1 MKLRKCICVV
11 EKWGKFQ
18 VPPVSSVVAAA
29 RDERSWVEG
38 EPAKGAAGP
47 ELCASGQTLHPRA
60 CVWLYLDALLQRY
73 RPRESRVGRIPINQP
88 AAFSSE
94 SVFRDRYPW
103 WCSGTV
109 TCSPLRTASCSG
121 GQAPCARGKQRE
133 SPGPE
138 ERPPSLPVQRSN
150 GGGKHR
156 GHCRAGRP
164 MAAAGGFSCPRCS
177 MVFGSGPLLRAHQE
191 KLCLGTPAGSSSRG
205 PGGDPLPVEG
215 APGTVRR
222 PRHSWV
228 VWSGVWCGVCGAG
241 TGMGAGLGCAWV
253 RKRGHSH
260 HGWIQPD
267 LSWGDPPS
275 SPLHC
280 VGDSQC
286 LFWQSQESF
295 CYLAFFHPFLPIGLP
310 EFGVSQH
317 RDRAE
322 PHRLLILPGLPPAA
336 RGQRGPERVRGA
348 PLGDV
353 LTPRERVL
361 LRMADPSARKPTLEQ
376 GEHPR
381 PPAPARGHQQP
392 LQELLETHQR
402 HVAEIRART
411 QQLEQQREELCR
423 RLAAL
428 GAGGAADPQP
438 EQGELEL
445 SRDQAGWLRVVHGG
459 ATVHLDTLVP
469 ATGPLA
475 AEARA
480 LRLSYLRAGGR
491 DPAILQQLLHLQVEA
506 TALEKGTAGLCGSR
520 RTEPPGT
527 GARGLDAALLA
538 MELENR
544 RLEDELLAL
553 KVRRKRRADAGAQV
567 AQRHAEELA
576 RLQTEV
582 GMLRSH
588 VEQTGPRPPPAIL
601 PPPVAP
607 PLLPAMAS
615 PELFMESPQPALG
628 TGGPAAPGRACV
640 LPSLLLAP
648 SMALE
653 DPPPAQEP
661 PAQHKQPQSCR
672 CGGLGPAV

>member
-1 MKLRKCICVV
+1 
-11 EKWGKFQ
+11 
-18 VPPVSSVVAAA
+18 
-29 RDERSWVEG
+29 
-38 EPAKGAAGP
+38 
-47 ELCASGQTLHPRA
+47 
-60 CVWLYLDALLQRY
+60 
-73 RPRESRVGRIPINQP
+73 
-88 AAFSSE
+88 
-94 SVFRDRYPW
+94 
-103 WCSGTV
+103 
-109 TCSPLRTASCSG
+109 
-121 GQAPCARGKQRE
+121 
-133 SPGPE
+133 
-138 ERPPSLPVQRSN
+138 
-150 GGGKHR
+150 
-156 GHCRAGRP
+156 
-164 MAAAGGFSCPRCS
+164 
-177 MVFGSGPLLRAHQE
+177 
-191 KLCLGTPAGSSSRG
+191 
-205 PGGDPLPVEG
+205 
-215 APGTVRR
+215 
-222 PRHSWV
+222 
-228 VWSGVWCGVCGAG
+228 
-241 TGMGAGLGCAWV
+241 MGAGLGCAWV

-317 RDRAE
+317 GDRAE

-336 RGQRGPERVRGA
+336 RGQRGPERARGA

-361 LRMADPSARKPTLEQ
+361 LRMADPSARKPTLEPQ
-376 GEHPR
+376 
-381 PPAPARGHQQP
+381 
-392 LQELLETHQR
+392 QELLETHQH

-411 QQLEQQREELCR
+411 QQLEQQREGPPSTSTPSCR
-423 RLAAL
+423 PPGPSPPR
-428 GAGGAADPQP
+428 P
-438 EQGELEL
+438 GEAVRAVAEL
-445 SRDQAGWLRVVHGG
+445 SALLSPSP
-459 ATVHLDTLVP
+459 ADTRLC
-469 ATGPLA
+469 
-475 AEARA
+475 RA

-520 RTEPPGT
+520 RTAEAPAALPAEPPGT

-544 RLEDELLAL
+544 RLEDELLAR

-576 RLQTEV
+576 RLQAEV

-601 PPPVAP
+601 PPPLAP
-607 PLLPAMAS
+607 PLLPAMAT

-661 PAQHKQPQSCR
+661 PAQHKQPQR
-672 CGGLGPAV
+672 

>member
-411 QQLEQQREELCR
+411 QQLEQQREGPPSTSTPSCR
-423 RLAAL
+423 PPGPSPPRPGRCDCPTCVPEDATRPSCSSSSTSRWRPRRWRKEPRGCA
-428 GAGGAADPQP
+428 GAGG
-438 EQGELEL
+438 
-445 SRDQAGWLRVVHGG
+445 RVSG
-459 ATVHLDTLVP
+459 APWHWG
-469 ATGPLA
+469 TGPGCGA
-475 AEARA
+475 AGHG
-480 LRLSYLRAGGR
+480 AGE
-491 DPAILQQLLHLQVEA
+491 PA
-506 TALEKGTAGLCGSR
+506 AG
-520 RTEPPGT
+520 
-527 GARGLDAALLA
+527 
-538 MELENR
+538 
-544 RLEDELLAL
+544 
-553 KVRRKRRADAGAQV
+553 RRAPGAEGQ
-567 AQRHAEELA
+567 EE
-576 RLQTEV
+576 E
-582 GMLRSH
+582 
-588 VEQTGPRPPPAIL
+588 
-601 PPPVAP
+601 
-607 PLLPAMAS
+607 
-615 PELFMESPQPALG
+615 ES
-628 TGGPAAPGRACV
+628 
-640 LPSLLLAP
+640 
-648 SMALE
+648 
-653 DPPPAQEP
+653 
-661 PAQHKQPQSCR
+661 
-672 CGGLGPAV
+672 

>member
-215 APGTVRR
+215 APGT
-222 PRHSWV
+222 
-228 VWSGVWCGVCGAG
+228 
-241 TGMGAGLGCAWV
+241 
-253 RKRGHSH
+253 
-260 HGWIQPD
+260 
-267 LSWGDPPS
+267 
-275 SPLHC
+275 
-280 VGDSQC
+280 
-286 LFWQSQESF
+286 
-295 CYLAFFHPFLPIGLP
+295 
-310 EFGVSQH
+310 FGVSQH

-661 PAQHKQPQSCR
+661 PAQHKQPQSSSRTGNCCR
-672 CGGLGPAV
+672 ESSAATKMLKGVEHLPCEERLRELGLWSWTRGD